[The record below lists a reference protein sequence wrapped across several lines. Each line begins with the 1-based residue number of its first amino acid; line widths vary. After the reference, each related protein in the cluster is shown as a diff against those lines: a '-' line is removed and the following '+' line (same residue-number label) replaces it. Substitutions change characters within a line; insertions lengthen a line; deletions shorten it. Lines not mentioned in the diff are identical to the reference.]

1 MTKTAL
7 CDLCLI
13 EDKVTIAKF
22 STSTVISGTRIAV
35 CTSHRV
41 AVKKIAVDTNQVMAL
56 ISNATN
62 KVNTLRV

>member
-13 EDKVTIAKF
+13 EDKVTIAKY
-22 STSTVISGTRIAV
+22 STSTAVKGNRIAV
-35 CTSHRV
+35 CTNHRI

-56 ISNATN
+56 ISNATD

>member
-22 STSTVISGTRIAV
+22 STSTAISGTRIAV
-35 CTSHRV
+35 CTNHRIT
-41 AVKKIAVDTNQVMAL
+41 VKKIAVDTNQVMAL
-56 ISNATN
+56 ISNATD